1 MMDLHSTSRPFGFLI
16 LAAGL
21 YGIWSVRLTSDV
33 SLTTQLNPSKQTE
46 TLRGEI
52 WCLQCLHGACLSFKI
67 ETSSTK

>member
-33 SLTTQLNPSKQTE
+33 SLTIQLNPSKKK
-46 TLRGEI
+46 LKLCGEK
-52 WCLQCLHGACLSFKI
+52 FDVFNV
-67 ETSSTK
+67 STVSAFASK